1 MSIHHLLR
9 HIRIAALLGIVTAA
23 VGGGVVYLGQ
33 RNADSPNSGATK
45 STGEA
50 LIHATFSLLDENGQT
65 VNEKSFGNRPMLVY
79 FGYTFC
85 PDVCPTELQ
94 TISDALDILGDDA
107 GRISP
112 LFITIDPARDTVP
125 VMRGYVANF
134 HPAIRGLSGSAE
146 QIRRAAHAFRVYFSR
161 AGDSSGD
168 DYLMD
173 HSSFVY
179 LMDTSGRY
187 VAHFSPDT
195 TPEEIAARIRRL
207 LDETDQAEES

>member
-9 HIRIAALLGIVTAA
+9 KIRIVAFAGIVIAA
-23 VGGGVVYLGQ
+23 AGGAVVYLGQ
-33 RNADSPNSGATK
+33 RSADSPDSGT
-45 STGEA
+45 SEGTGKA
-50 LIHATFSLLDENGQT
+50 LIHATFSLLDEDGEA
-65 VNEKSFGNRPMLVY
+65 VNEKSFGDKPMLVY

-125 VMRGYVANF
+125 IMRDYVANF
-134 HPAIRGLSGSAE
+134 HPAIRGLTGSAE
-146 QIRRAAHAFRVYFSR
+146 QIRSAAHAFRVYFSR
-161 AGDSSGD
+161 AKDSTGD

-179 LMDTSGRY
+179 LMDGSGRY

-195 TPEEIAARIRRL
+195 TPDDIAARIRRL
-207 LDETDQAEES
+207 LDNAD